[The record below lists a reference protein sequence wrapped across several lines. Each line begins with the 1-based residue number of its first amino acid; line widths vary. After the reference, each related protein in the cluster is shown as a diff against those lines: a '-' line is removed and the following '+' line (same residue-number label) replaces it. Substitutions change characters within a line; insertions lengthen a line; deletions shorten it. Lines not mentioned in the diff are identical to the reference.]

1 MRIMMI
7 MMIRIKIRIIR
18 KQLRIIIGVDI
29 IITIT
34 MKTMR
39 VARMMIKM
47 MMTVPMIIIMRMTR
61 IMENIIKFIEVHQK
75 MKIKLWNKEEE

>member
-1 MRIMMI
+1 MTTMRVARMI
-7 MMIRIKIRIIR
+7 MRMIKAMRVTR
-18 KQLRIIIGVDI
+18 VNI

-34 MKTMR
+34 MTTMR

-47 MMTVPMIIIMRMTR
+47 MMTVPMIMIMRMTR

-75 MKIKLWNKEEE
+75 MKIKL